1 MSHAEFSL
9 AVWALGEYDDSRFG
23 LSMPAQAQQAAPAN
37 PQDAGAA
44 ESEDIVVTGS
54 RIARRDYT
62 STSPIATIDS
72 AQLQSSGE
80 LNIEEVLND
89 LPQIVP
95 GSNAANNNPGGGQAT
110 VDLRGLGTARTLVLV
125 NGKRFAPSTG
135 LGVVDLNN
143 LPLELLSR
151 VEVVTGGASAVYG
164 SDAVGGVVNFI
175 IDNKF
180 TGIEG
185 RAYYGST
192 GRGDAERSSVSVR
205 LGTDFAEG
213 RGHITG
219 FVSYYDREQVG
230 QDDRAFSAVDF
241 NGGSATGTSGR
252 FDNLA
257 TNPFPST
264 PIGGVISANGAACP
278 AGVTT
283 RNYAFNADGSVRG
296 FCNDTSLGPASD
308 RYNFSPFN
316 LLIVPQERYSVNVIG
331 NYEIVPKL
339 LDAYVEA
346 FYTNSNVANQLA
358 PTPLAPT
365 ATRVALVPTNN
376 QFLSPSAQALLASRP
391 NPNAPAFLRRR
402 LQELGPRI
410 AEFNSNVF
418 TINSGIRGEILPN
431 IRYDVYY
438 SYQRSEFVNTIQGDA
453 SISRIQS
460 SLNGCP
466 AGSAPGCLPINFFG
480 PESISQAGVDFIG
493 LNGLTTQTFDRNNL
507 VATLSGDLFELPAG
521 PVGFSVGF
529 EYREDKLNFLPDDS
543 YASGDLVGFNAQQ
556 PVQGGFDVYEG
567 FGEISIPILK
577 DLPLFKSLSAEGGFR
592 VSGYSSVGVT
602 TTYKGGGDWSPF
614 DGLRFRGVYQRAV
627 RAPSV
632 FELFQA
638 GDTGFPLYFD
648 PCATSTPFGGNTPDA
663 ATIAACNAQFASFGQ
678 VYPNATGGGF
688 IQTNAQFEAISFG
701 NPNLEEESSNTF
713 TVGAVVSPSF
723 FSGFTLSADYYNI
736 NVANAINT
744 RFVGG
749 SPFGFG
755 GADGALNLCIAQ
767 GGVRLVNDPSDPCFG
782 VVRTATG
789 DASVIFS
796 DQANT
801 SNLSTKGLDVSVD
814 YRHDLGSFGDVQ
826 FKITATRLLN
836 FTVDGL
842 DLTGSNSGTG
852 TAFPKWR
859 ANLRTIYSF
868 GPFAITGNTQ
878 FIDGVLDGAGGSGG
892 PPVPKQ
898 LYQDISATYDLNEHY
913 QFQFG
918 INNLSNNQPPLFN
931 SNTQSNTDPAQYDVI
946 GRFFFVAARARF

>member
-1 MSHAEFSL
+1 MRMQS
-9 AVWALGEYDDSRFG
+9 WRFG
-23 LSMPAQAQQAAPAN
+23 LLASTMMAGIALSVPAMAQQAIPAE
-37 PQDAGAA
+37 PQGEAA
-44 ESEDIVVTGS
+44 ADSEDIVVTGS

-72 AQLQSSGE
+72 AQLSSSGE

-89 LPQIVP
+89 LPQVVP
-95 GSNAANNNPGGGQAT
+95 GSNSANNNPGGGQAT

-143 LPLELLSR
+143 LPLETLSR

-164 SDAVGGVVNFI
+164 SDAIGGVVNFI

-185 RAYYGST
+185 RAYYGSSNQ
-192 GRGDAERSSVSVR
+192 GDAERSSVSVR

-252 FDNLA
+252 FDNVA
-257 TNPFPST
+257 TNPFPAAT
-264 PIGGVISANGAACP
+264 IGGVPAANGAICP
-278 AGVTT
+278 AGTTT
-283 RNYAFNADGSVRG
+283 RNYAFNPDGSVRP
-296 FCNDTSLGPASD
+296 FCNDAGLGAASD

-316 LLIVPQERYSVNVIG
+316 YLVVPQERYSINVIG

-365 ATRVALVPTNN
+365 ATRVALVDPTSPL
-376 QFLSPSAQALLASRP
+376 LSPSAQALLASRP
-391 NPNAPAFLRRR
+391 DPNAPAFLRRR

-418 TINSGIRGEILPN
+418 TINTGIRGEILPN

-460 SLNGCP
+460 SLDGCP
-466 AGSAPGCLPINFFG
+466 PGSAAGCLPINFFG
-480 PESISQAGVDFIG
+480 PDTISQAGVDFIG

-507 VATLSGDLFELPAG
+507 VATLSGDLFKLPAG

-529 EYREDKLNFLPDDS
+529 EYREDSLNFLPDDS

-556 PVQGGFDVYEG
+556 PIQGGFDVYEG

-577 DLPLFKSLSAEGGFR
+577 DLPLFKSLNAEGGFR
-592 VSGYSSVGVT
+592 ISGYSSVGVT

-614 DGLRFRGVYQRAV
+614 DGLRFRGVYQKAV

-648 PCATSTPFGGNTPDA
+648 PCATSTPFGGNTPSA
-663 ATIAACNAQFASFGQ
+663 ATIAACSAQFASFGQ
-678 VYPNATGGGF
+678 LYPNASGAGF
-688 IQTNAQFEAISFG
+688 IQTNAQLEAISFG

-713 TVGAVVSPSF
+713 TVGAVFSPTF

-736 NVANAINT
+736 NVSNAINT

-767 GGVRLVNDPSDPCFG
+767 GGVALVNAPTDPCFG

-789 DASVIFS
+789 DASVTFS

-801 SNLSTKGLDVSVD
+801 SVLSTKGVDISVD
-814 YRHDLGSFGDVQ
+814 YRRELGRFGDVQ
-826 FKITATRLLN
+826 FKVTATRLLD
-836 FTVDGL
+836 FTNDGL
-842 DLTGSNSGTG
+842 DQTGSNSGTG

-859 ANLRTIYSF
+859 ANLRTIYSY
-868 GPFAITGNTQ
+868 GPFTITGNTQ
-878 FIDGVLDGAGGSGG
+878 FIDGVLDGAGGSSGS
-892 PPVPKQ
+892 PPIPKQ
-898 LYQDISATYDLNEHY
+898 VYQDISASYDLNEHY

-918 INNLSNNQPPLFN
+918 INNLSNNRPPIFS

>member
-1 MSHAEFSL
+1 M
-9 AVWALGEYDDSRFG
+9 ALTV
-23 LSMPAQAQQAAPAN
+23 PASAQQAAPA
-37 PQDAGAA
+37 QDGDSA
-44 ESEDIVVTGS
+44 ESEAIVVTGS

-62 STSPIATIDS
+62 SSSPISTIDS

-89 LPQIVP
+89 LPQVVP

-143 LPLELLSR
+143 LPLETLGR

-164 SDAVGGVVNFI
+164 SDAVAGVVNFI
-175 IDNKF
+175 LDDKF
-180 TGIEG
+180 TGLEG
-185 RAYYGST
+185 RAYYGSS
-192 GRGDAERSSVSVR
+192 GQGDAERSSVSLR
-205 LGTDFAEG
+205 LGTEFAEG
-213 RGHITG
+213 RGHISG
-219 FVSYYDREQVG
+219 FISYFDRERVG

-241 NGGSATGTSGR
+241 NGGSATGESGR
-252 FDNLA
+252 FDNVA
-257 TNPFPST
+257 TNPFPAAT
-264 PIGGVISANGAACP
+264 IGGVPSANGQPCP
-278 AGVTT
+278 AGTTT
-283 RNYAFNADGSVRG
+283 RNYAFNPDGSVRP
-296 FCNDTSLGPASD
+296 FCNDFGLGSASD

-316 LLIVPQERYSVNVIG
+316 FLVVPQERYSINVLG
-331 NYEIVPKL
+331 NYDVLPRAL
-339 LDAYVEA
+339 TVYVEG
-346 FYTNSNVANQLA
+346 FYTNSNVSNQLA

-365 ATRVALVPTNN
+365 ATRVALVSPTSP
-376 QFLSPSAQALLASRP
+376 FLSPSAQALLASRP

-402 LQELGPRI
+402 LQELGPRL
-410 AEFNSNVF
+410 AEFDSNVF
-418 TINSGIRGEILPN
+418 TINTGIRGDLTPK
-431 IRYDVYY
+431 IRYDAYY
-438 SYQRSEFVNTIQGDA
+438 SYQRSEFVNSIQGDA

-480 PESISQAGVDFIG
+480 PESISDAGVDFIG
-493 LNGLTTQTFDRNNL
+493 LNGLTTQTFNRNNF
-507 VATLSGDLFELPAG
+507 VASISGDLFELPAG
-521 PVGFSVGF
+521 PLGFSIGV
-529 EYREDKLNFLPDDS
+529 EYREDQLSFLPDDS

-556 PVQGGFDVYEG
+556 PVEGGFDVFEG
-567 FGEISIPILK
+567 FGEVSIPILR
-577 DLPLFKSLSAEGGFR
+577 DLPLVKRLNAEGGFR
-592 VSGYSSVGVT
+592 ISGYSSVGVT

-648 PCATSTPFGGNTPDA
+648 PCATATPFGGNTPSA
-663 ATIAACNAQFASFGQ
+663 ATIAACVAQFASFGQ
-678 VYPNATGGGF
+678 IYPNANGTSGF
-688 IQTNAQFEAISFG
+688 IQTNSQFEAISFG
-701 NPNLEEESSNTF
+701 NPNLQEEASNTF
-713 TVGAVVSPSF
+713 TVGTVLSPSF
-723 FSGFTLSADYYNI
+723 LSGFTLSADYYNI
-736 NVANAINT
+736 SVANAINT

-755 GADGALNLCIAQ
+755 GADGALTLCIAQ
-767 GGVRLVNDPSDPCFG
+767 GGVALVNAPSDPCFG

-801 SNLSTKGLDVSVD
+801 SNLRTKGVDVSAD
-814 YRHDLGSFGDVQ
+814 YRRELGTYGDIS
-826 FKITATRLLN
+826 FKITATRLLD
-836 FTVDGL
+836 FTNDGL
-842 DLTGSNSGTG
+842 DQTGSNSGTG
-852 TAFPKWR
+852 TSFPKWR

-868 GPFAITGNTQ
+868 GPFTITGNTQ

-892 PPVPKQ
+892 PPVAKQ
-898 LYQDISATYDLNEHY
+898 VYQDISGTYDLNEHY

-918 INNLSNNQPPLFN
+918 INNLSNNQPPVFS
-931 SNTQSNTDPAQYDVI
+931 SNTQSNTDPGQYDVI